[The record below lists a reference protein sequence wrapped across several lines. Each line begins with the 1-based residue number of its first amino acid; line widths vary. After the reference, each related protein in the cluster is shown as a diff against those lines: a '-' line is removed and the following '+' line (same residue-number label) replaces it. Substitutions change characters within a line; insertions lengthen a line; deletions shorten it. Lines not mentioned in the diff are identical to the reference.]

1 MLGLRFMQKNSECS
15 ILVKLERKDEG
26 VNLLPVE
33 ATVHPSEFSS
43 V

>member
-1 MLGLRFMQKNSECS
+1 MLGLRFMQKVQNAAC
-15 ILVKLERKDEG
+15 LVKTKRKNEG
-26 VNLLPVE
+26 VNLPPVG